1 MSEKRD
7 WDGKSK
13 GTVFGYKIFMWLL
26 RNLGIH
32 ASYVLLYFVTLYYFF
47 FSAKSNKYSYFFFRK
62 ICGYSA
68 LKARIA
74 TYQSYYIFGQT
85 ILDKVAIQSGID
97 THVFTNTFDGRERL
111 YELAALD
118 RGAILISAH
127 LGNWEMAGHFLNKLN
142 TPVNLI
148 MFDEEHERIK
158 ALLADSMTE
167 RKFKIIAIKPDLSH
181 LFKIYEALKHK
192 EFICIHGDRYIA
204 DRERAYVTDF
214 LGYKA
219 AFPRGPFELA
229 KRFKVPY
236 IFVFAI
242 KEGKTHYRFQATLP
256 SPEASH
262 SIEAM
267 IEDYLQNVSKIV
279 RAYPEQWFNYYD
291 FWDIDTRLPETRK
304 EVEDINKAKIGSE
317 NK

>member
-1 MSEKRD
+1 
-7 WDGKSK
+7 
-13 GTVFGYKIFMWLL
+13 V
-26 RNLGIH
+26 
-32 ASYVLLYFVTLYYFF
+32 VTLYYFF
-47 FSAKSNKYSYFFFRK
+47 FSGKSNKYSYFFFRN

-68 LKARIA
+68 LKARVAI
-74 TYQSYYIFGQT
+74 YRSYYIFGQT

-111 YELAALD
+111 YELAALN

-158 ALLADSMTE
+158 SLLVDSMTE
-167 RKFKIIAIKPDLSH
+167 RKFKIIGIKPDLSH
-181 LFKIYEALKHK
+181 LFKIHEALKHK
-192 EFICIHGDRYIA
+192 EFICIHGDRYIS
-204 DRERAYVTDF
+204 DRDNAYITNF
-214 LGYKA
+214 LGRKA

-229 KRFKVPY
+229 KRFKIPY

-256 SPEASH
+256 DPEASH
-262 SIEAM
+262 SFEAL
-267 IEDYLQNVSKIV
+267 IDDYLGHVENIV

-291 FWDIDTRLPETRK
+291 FWEVDSQFDDTP
-304 EVEDINKAKIGSE
+304 VEEHE
-317 NK
+317 NIEA